1 LENNNTILLHDLKGY
16 DVAPPAFLF
25 DNIKNK
31 IEEDDT
37 NFTNTFKSLVQH
49 AVAPPAAA
57 ISFGAIMNRIKETD
71 QLNTFKPLKD
81 YEVAPPFSF
90 AKLMEI
96 IRGMVA
102 TTSMNIKPTAKVI
115 SFSANFK
122 RIAAAAAILLMCF
135 VGYLTYQRST
145 ANGQE
150 NEGSLA
156 NTPVTPIPSN
166 ITPSVIIPPITD
178 SNAITNTNPTLAFI
192 GNNNYNAKNKF
203 GNGRR
208 DGKQK
213 MFFGAA
219 PTLDVPAPTELL
231 INGSKFTIVD
241 NDYLATFASFNES
254 NLPEFLKV
262 DNPVATQITIDDY
275 ASITIT
281 EGMGAMMKKMYKT
294 KKSGKPTRRAR
305 KQKEKLEKWKKAD
318 ADFFN
323 PNVNLNPLDPID
335 LGNFILYK

>member
-1 LENNNTILLHDLKGY
+1 LENNKTILLNDLKDY
-16 DVAPPAFLF
+16 AIAPSAFLF

-31 IEEDDT
+31 IEED
-37 NFTNTFKSLVQH
+37 NNAITNTFKSLLQH
-49 AVAPPAAA
+49 AVAPPATA
-57 ISFGAIMNRIKETD
+57 INFGSIMNRIKETD

-81 YEVAPPFSF
+81 YEVTPPFSF

-96 IRGMVA
+96 IK
-102 TTSMNIKPTAKVI
+102 SMIAMPSIKPTAKVI
-115 SFSANFK
+115 SFSTNFK
-122 RIAAAAAILLMCF
+122 RIASAAAILLMCF
-135 VGYLTYQRST
+135 VGYLTYKRS
-145 ANGQE
+145 AVNAKD
-150 NEGSLA
+150 NNIAS
-156 NTPVTPIPSN
+156 NTITPTPSIVTPN
-166 ITPSVIIPPITD
+166 VIAPITD
-178 SNAITNTNPTLAFI
+178 TAAKTNSNPTLAFI
-192 GNNNYNAKNKF
+192 GNNNYNQKNKF
-203 GNGRR
+203 GGGR
-208 DGKQK
+208 DGKRK
-213 MFFGAA
+213 MFLGAA
-219 PTLDVPAPTELL
+219 PAVTDVPLATELL

-262 DNPVATQITIDDY
+262 DKPVATQITIDDY

-323 PNVNLNPLDPID
+323 PNANLNPLDPID

>member
-1 LENNNTILLHDLKGY
+1 MSNNNTILLPDLKGY
-16 DVAPPAFLF
+16 AIAPPAFLF

-31 IEEDDT
+31 IEEDNT
-37 NFTNTFKSLVQH
+37 NLTNTFKTLVQH
-49 AVAPPAAA
+49 SVAPPAAA

-102 TTSMNIKPTAKVI
+102 TTSIKPTAKVI

-122 RIAAAAAILLMCF
+122 RIAAAAAVILMCF
-135 VGYLTYQRST
+135 VGYLVYQNTSVKVDEGST
-145 ANGQE
+145 A
-150 NEGSLA
+150 STTA
-156 NTPVTPIPSN
+156 TPTSS
-166 ITPSVIIPPITD
+166 ITPSIVTPPLADTA
-178 SNAITNTNPTLAFI
+178 AIKNNNPTLAFI

-203 GNGRR
+203 GTGR
-208 DGKQK
+208 DGKRS
-213 MFFGAA
+213 MSFGAA
-219 PTLDVPAPTELL
+219 STLDVPVPTELL

-241 NDYLATFASFNES
+241 NDYLATFASFNET
-254 NLPEFLKV
+254 NLPEFLKA

-318 ADFFN
+318 TNFFN
-323 PNVNLNPLDPID
+323 PNANLNPLDPID

>member
-1 LENNNTILLHDLKGY
+1 LENNNTILLHNLKDY
-16 DVAPPAFLF
+16 AVAPPAFLF

-31 IEEDDT
+31 IEEDNSSLT
-37 NFTNTFKSLVQH
+37 KKLKSLFDHNVM
-49 AVAPPAAA
+49 PPADAL
-57 ISFGAIMNRIKETD
+57 SFGAIMNRIKNTD
-71 QLNTFKPLKD
+71 ELNTFKPLRN

-96 IRGMVA
+96 IKGLV
-102 TTSMNIKPTAKVI
+102 TNSSPKTTAKVI

-122 RIAAAAAILLMCF
+122 KIAAAAAVLLMCF
-135 VGYLTYQRST
+135 VGYLTYQKNATNAQQNGDNNST
-145 ANGQE
+145 IA
-150 NEGSLA
+150 A
-156 NTPVTPIPSN
+156 TPSTNSPAVTPTIAD
-166 ITPSVIIPPITD
+166 SVPKQ
-178 SNAITNTNPTLAFI
+178 NTSPQLAFI
-192 GNNNYNAKNKF
+192 GNNGFAQKNNY
-203 GNGRR
+203 GGGRE
-208 DGKQK
+208 GKQK
-213 MFFGAA
+213 MHFGVA
-219 PTLDVPAPTELL
+219 PTLAEPAVPTELL

-241 NDYLATFASFNES
+241 NDYLATFAAFNES
-254 NLPEFLKV
+254 NLPAFLQV

-305 KQKEKLEKWKKAD
+305 KQREKLEKWKRAD
-318 ADFFN
+318 SAFFN

>member
-1 LENNNTILLHDLKGY
+1 MENNNTILLHDLKGY
-16 DVAPPAFLF
+16 AIVPPSFLF

-31 IEEDDT
+31 IEEDD
-37 NFTNTFKSLVQH
+37 NAVTNTFKSLLQH
-49 AVAPPAAA
+49 TVAPPAAA
-57 ISFGAIMNRIKETD
+57 ISFGTIMNRIKETD

-81 YEVAPPFSF
+81 YQVTPPFSF

-96 IRGMVA
+96 IKSA
-102 TTSMNIKPTAKVI
+102 IAITSIKPTAKVI
-115 SFSANFK
+115 SFSNTFK
-122 RIAAAAAILLMCF
+122 RIAAAAAVLLLCF
-135 VGYLTYQRST
+135 VGYFTYQKSRVVTQDDSSPIATITPPTTKPNTTLPQVADSIAPTNNTSIATIISPNRFNNKRNFGSGREFKRKMIFGT
-145 ANGQE
+145 APTVN
-150 NEGSLA
+150 SLA
-156 NTPVTPIPSN
+156 
-166 ITPSVIIPPITD
+166 
-178 SNAITNTNPTLAFI
+178 
-192 GNNNYNAKNKF
+192 
-203 GNGRR
+203 
-208 DGKQK
+208 
-213 MFFGAA
+213 
-219 PTLDVPAPTELL
+219 APTELL

-241 NDYLATFASFNES
+241 NDYLATFASFNET
-254 NLPEFLKV
+254 NLPEFLRA

-323 PNVNLNPLDPID
+323 PNANLNPLDPID

>member
-1 LENNNTILLHDLKGY
+1 LSDNNTILLNELKGY
-16 DVAPPAFLF
+16 AIAPPTFLF
-25 DNIKNK
+25 DNIKTK
-31 IEEDDT
+31 IEEDNNAIT
-37 NFTNTFKSLVQH
+37 NSFKSLLQH
-49 AVAPPAAA
+49 AVAPPAAS
-57 ISFGAIMNRIKETD
+57 INFGYIMNRIKETD

-90 AKLMEI
+90 AKLMVI
-96 IRGMVA
+96 IRSIVG
-102 TTSMNIKPTAKVI
+102 TTSIKPSAKII
-115 SFSANFK
+115 SFSVNFK
-122 RIAAAAAILLMCF
+122 RIASAAAILLMCF
-135 VGYLTYQRST
+135 VGYLTYKRS
-145 ANGQE
+145 AVNGKD
-150 NEGSLA
+150 N
-156 NTPVTPIPSN
+156 NIVTNTITPVPSIVAPN
-166 ITPSVIIPPITD
+166 VIAPITD
-178 SNAITNTNPTLAFI
+178 TIAKTNNNPTLAFI
-192 GNNNYNAKNKF
+192 GSNNYNPKNKF
-203 GNGRR
+203 VGGR
-208 DGKQK
+208 DGKRK
-213 MFFGAA
+213 MFLGAS
-219 PTLDVPAPTELL
+219 PIITDVPPATELL

-241 NDYLATFASFNES
+241 NDYLSTFASFNES

-323 PNVNLNPLDPID
+323 PNANLNPLDPID

>member
-1 LENNNTILLHDLKGY
+1 LSNNNTILLHDLKGY
-16 DVAPPAFLF
+16 AIAPPAFLF

-31 IEEDDT
+31 IEEDNT
-37 NFTNTFKSLVQH
+37 NLTNTFKALVQH
-49 AVAPPAAA
+49 SVAPPAAA
-57 ISFGAIMNRIKETD
+57 VSFGAIMNRIKETD

-102 TTSMNIKPTAKVI
+102 TTSIKPTAKII
-115 SFSANFK
+115 SFSANFRK
-122 RIAAAAAILLMCF
+122 IAAAAAVILMCF
-135 VGYLTYQRST
+135 VGYLTYKNTT

-150 NEGSLA
+150 EGSIA
-156 NTPVTPIPSN
+156 STTVTPTPSN
-166 ITPSVIIPPITD
+166 TTPSIATPPVAD
-178 SNAITNTNPTLAFI
+178 SAAIKNNNPTLAFI
-192 GNNNYNAKNKF
+192 GNNNYNVKNKL
-203 GNGRR
+203 GTGRE
-208 DGKQK
+208 GKRS

-219 PTLDVPAPTELL
+219 PMLDVPAPTELL

-241 NDYLATFASFNES
+241 NDYLATFASFNET
-254 NLPEFLKV
+254 NLPEFLKA

-323 PNVNLNPLDPID
+323 PNANLNPLDPID

>member
-1 LENNNTILLHDLKGY
+1 MENKNTILLNDLKSFAI
-16 DVAPPAFLF
+16 APPTFLF

-31 IEEDDT
+31 IEEENT
-37 NFTNTFKSLVQH
+37 SFTKTLKSLFEH
-49 AVAPPAAA
+49 AVMPPTDA
-57 ISFGAIMNRIKETD
+57 ISFTNLMTRIKLSDE
-71 QLNTFKPLKD
+71 LNTFKPLRN
-81 YEVAPPFSF
+81 YEVKPPFSF

-96 IRGMVA
+96 IKGLVTNSSA
-102 TTSMNIKPTAKVI
+102 KSSAKVI
-115 SFSANFK
+115 PFSAIYK
-122 RIAAAAAILLMCF
+122 RIAAAAAVLFMCF
-135 VGYLTYQRST
+135 LGYLTYQKS
-145 ANGQE
+145 ASSAQQNE
-150 NEGSLA
+150 NNNA
-156 NTPVTPIPSN
+156 AITVTPSKNTATETSPNADSIPKQN
-166 ITPSVIIPPITD
+166 NHPQ
-178 SNAITNTNPTLAFI
+178 LAFI
-192 GNNNYNAKNKF
+192 GNNGFTQKNNF
-203 GNGRR
+203 GGGRE
-208 DGKQK
+208 GKQK

-219 PTLDVPAPTELL
+219 PTLAATAPAELL

-254 NLPEFLKV
+254 NLPAFLQV

-305 KQKEKLEKWKKAD
+305 KQREKLEKWKRAD
-318 ADFFN
+318 SAFFN

>member
-1 LENNNTILLHDLKGY
+1 LSNNNTILLNDLKGY
-16 DVAPPAFLF
+16 AIAPPAFLF

-31 IEEDDT
+31 IEEDNT
-37 NFTNTFKSLVQH
+37 NLTNTFKALMQH
-49 AVAPPAAA
+49 AVAPPASA
-57 ISFGAIMNRIKETD
+57 ISFSAIMNRIKETD

-81 YEVAPPFSF
+81 YEVTPPFSF

-102 TTSMNIKPTAKVI
+102 TTSINPTAKVI

-122 RIAAAAAILLMCF
+122 RIAAAAAVILMCF
-135 VGYLTYQRST
+135 VGYLVYQNT
-145 ANGQE
+145 TVKGE
-150 NEGSLA
+150 EGSIA
-156 NTPVTPIPSN
+156 STTATPTPS
-166 ITPSVIIPPITD
+166 ITPSIVTPPLADTA
-178 SNAITNTNPTLAFI
+178 AIKNNNPTLAFI
-192 GNNNYNAKNKF
+192 GNNSYSAKNKF
-203 GNGRR
+203 ASARE
-208 DGKQK
+208 GKRS
-213 MFFGAA
+213 MFFGAAA
-219 PTLDVPAPTELL
+219 PTLDVPVPTELL

-254 NLPEFLKV
+254 NLPEFLKA
-262 DNPVATQITIDDY
+262 DNPIATQITIDDY

-323 PNVNLNPLDPID
+323 PNANLNPLDPID

>member
-1 LENNNTILLHDLKGY
+1 MENNNTILLHDLKSY
-16 DVAPPAFLF
+16 SIAPPPFLF

-31 IEEDDT
+31 IEED
-37 NFTNTFKSLVQH
+37 NSNLSKKLKSLFEH
-49 AVAPPAAA
+49 AVMPPTEA
-57 ISFGAIMNRIKETD
+57 ISFGAIMNRIKNTD
-71 QLNTFKPLKD
+71 ELNTFKPLRNF
-81 YEVAPPFSF
+81 EVAPPFSF

-96 IRGMVA
+96 IKGFA
-102 TTSMNIKPTAKVI
+102 TNSSAKTTAKVI
-115 SFSANFK
+115 PFSANFK
-122 RIAAAAAILLMCF
+122 RIAAAAAVLFMCF
-135 VGYLTYQRST
+135 VGYLTYQKSATSEQQNGENNAPIAVTPST
-145 ANGQE
+145 NT
-150 NEGSLA
+150 
-156 NTPVTPIPSN
+156 TPVTPPLA
-166 ITPSVIIPPITD
+166 D
-178 SNAITNTNPTLAFI
+178 SISKQNNSPQLAFI
-192 GNNNYNAKNKF
+192 GNNGNAQNNYSS
-203 GNGRR
+203 
-208 DGKQK
+208 GKEGKRK

-219 PTLDVPAPTELL
+219 TTVAAPAAPTEFL

-254 NLPEFLKV
+254 NLPAFLQA

-305 KQKEKLEKWKKAD
+305 KQREKLEKWKRAD
-318 ADFFN
+318 SAFFN

>member
-1 LENNNTILLHDLKGY
+1 MENNNTILLQDLKGY
-16 DVAPPAFLF
+16 AVAPPAFLF

-31 IEEDDT
+31 IVEDDT
-37 NFTNTFKSLVQH
+37 NITNTFKSLMQH
-49 AVAPPAAA
+49 AVAPPASA

-71 QLNTFKPLKD
+71 KLSTFKPLKD
-81 YEVAPPFSF
+81 YEVTPPFSF

-102 TTSMNIKPTAKVI
+102 NTSINIKPTAKVI
-115 SFSANFK
+115 SFSTNFK
-122 RIAAAAAILLMCF
+122 RIAAAAAILLMCL
-135 VGYLTYQRST
+135 VGYLTYQRS
-145 ANGQE
+145 AVNGQ
-150 NEGSLA
+150 GKDDSISSK
-156 NTPVTPIPSN
+156 TVTP
-166 ITPSVIIPPITD
+166 TPSTNPASVVAPIVD
-178 SNAITNTNPTLAFI
+178 SGAVTNNNPTLAFI
-192 GNNNYNAKNKF
+192 GNNNYNKKNKF
-203 GNGRR
+203 GSGS
-208 DGKQK
+208 DGKRK
-213 MFFGAA
+213 MFFGASS
-219 PTLDVPAPTELL
+219 PTTTGIAAPTELL

-241 NDYLATFASFNES
+241 NDYLATFASFNET
-254 NLPEFLKV
+254 NLPEFLKA

-323 PNVNLNPLDPID
+323 PNTNLNPLDPID

>member
-1 LENNNTILLHDLKGY
+1 LSNNNTILLPDLKGY
-16 DVAPPAFLF
+16 AITPPAFLF

-31 IEEDDT
+31 IEEDNT
-37 NFTNTFKSLVQH
+37 NLTNTFKALVRH
-49 AVAPPAAA
+49 SVAPPAAA
-57 ISFGAIMNRIKETD
+57 ISFGAIMNRIKETE

-102 TTSMNIKPTAKVI
+102 TTSIKPTAKVI

-122 RIAAAAAILLMCF
+122 RIAAAAAVILMCF
-135 VGYLTYQRST
+135 VGYLVYQNTSVKGDEGST
-145 ANGQE
+145 A
-150 NEGSLA
+150 S
-156 NTPVTPIPSN
+156 TTVTPTPS
-166 ITPSVIIPPITD
+166 ITPSIVTPPLVDTATIK
-178 SNAITNTNPTLAFI
+178 NNNPTLAFI
-192 GNNNYNAKNKF
+192 GNNNYNANNKF
-203 GNGRR
+203 STGR
-208 DGKQK
+208 DGKRS
-213 MFFGAA
+213 MSFGAA
-219 PTLDVPAPTELL
+219 PTFDVPAPTELL

-254 NLPEFLKV
+254 NLPEFLKA

-323 PNVNLNPLDPID
+323 PNANLNPLDPID

>member
-1 LENNNTILLHDLKGY
+1 MSNNNTISLHDLKGY
-16 DVAPPAFLF
+16 AIDPPAFLF
-25 DNIKNK
+25 DNIKNN
-31 IEEDDT
+31 IEEDNTDI
-37 NFTNTFKSLVQH
+37 TNTFKSLMQH
-49 AVAPPAAA
+49 SVAPPSTA

-71 QLNTFKPLKD
+71 QLNAFKPLKD
-81 YEVAPPFSF
+81 YEVTPPFSF

-102 TTSMNIKPTAKVI
+102 TTSIKPTAKVI
-115 SFSANFK
+115 SFSTNFK

-135 VGYLTYQRST
+135 VGYLTYQRS
-145 ANGQE
+145 AVNGQ
-150 NEGSLA
+150 NKDDSIASNTVTPALSA
-156 NTPVTPIPSN
+156 NTPSVVAPIVDSA
-166 ITPSVIIPPITD
+166 VIA
-178 SNAITNTNPTLAFI
+178 NNNPTLAFI
-192 GNNNYNAKNKF
+192 GNNNYNKKNKF
-203 GNGRR
+203 GSGS
-208 DGKQK
+208 DGKRK
-213 MFFGAA
+213 MFFGASSA
-219 PTLDVPAPTELL
+219 TTTPIATPTELL

-254 NLPEFLKV
+254 NLPEFLRV

-281 EGMGAMMKKMYKT
+281 EGMGGMMKKMYKT

-305 KQKEKLEKWKKAD
+305 KQREKLEKWKKAD

-323 PNVNLNPLDPID
+323 PNANVNPLDPID